1 MAIAVL
7 RDRAL
12 PASVA
17 ALLRAVHWRENTSVM
32 HLVARHD
39 APEIGG
45 RGVLGPYFRPLRMVA
60 VPRPRLE
67 IAELL
72 VHAVELGECL
82 GDQAVRRAVI
92 GKQIIADA
100 MPAGTPEEL
109 IAVQAEKIAGLL
121 HMRPITQLEG
131 GVEMPVGAGL
141 HQIDGV

>member
-17 ALLRAVHWRENTSVM
+17 ALSRAVHSRENTSVM

-45 RGVLGPYFRPLRMVA
+45 GGILGPHLRALRIVA
-60 VPRPRLE
+60 VPWPRLE

-72 VHAVELGECL
+72 VHTVELGEQF
-82 GDQAVRRAVI
+82 GDQAGRAAMI
-92 GKQIIADA
+92 GEKIVADA
-100 MPAGTPEEL
+100 VAARSPQQLVAVDRQEIARRLHVTP
-109 IAVQAEKIAGLL
+109 IA
-121 HMRPITQLEG
+121 QLESS
-131 GVEMPVGAGL
+131 VEMPVRSGL
-141 HQIDGV
+141 